1 MTITPTVLIEPKL
14 AEATNTVQYTATGV
28 NAIVDKFTVTNNG
41 AAAATI
47 TINVVT
53 NLGTADASNRI
64 INARN
69 IEVGECYT
77 CPELVGQVL
86 LDADYISTTASLAT
100 TLTIRASGRTITL

>member
-47 TINVVT
+47 T
-53 NLGTADASNRI
+53 
-64 INARN
+64 
-69 IEVGECYT
+69 
-77 CPELVGQVL
+77 
-86 LDADYISTTASLAT
+86 
-100 TLTIRASGRTITL
+100 RA

>member
-1 MTITPTVLIEPKL
+1 MTITPTVLIKSKL

-47 TINVVT
+47 TINVPT

-64 INARN
+64 VNARN

>member
-47 TINVVT
+47 TINVPT
-53 NLGTADASNRI
+53 NLGTADASSRI
-64 INARN
+64 VNARN

-77 CPELVGQVL
+77 CPEIVGQVL

>member
-1 MTITPTVLIEPKL
+1 
-14 AEATNTVQYTATGV
+14 VQYTADGV

-41 AAAATI
+41 ADAETI

-64 INARN
+64 VNARN

-77 CPELVGQVL
+77 CPEMVGQVL
-86 LDADYISTTASLAT
+86 LDADYISTTASAAT
-100 TLTIRASGRTITL
+100 TLTIRASGREITL

>member
-14 AEATNTVQYTATGV
+14 AEATNTVQYTADGV

-41 AAAATI
+41 AAAETI

-64 INARN
+64 VNARN

-77 CPELVGQVL
+77 CPEMVGQVL
-86 LDADYISTTASLAT
+86 LDADYISTTASAAT
-100 TLTIRASGRTITL
+100 ALTIRASGREITL

>member
-14 AEATNTVQYTATGV
+14 AEATNTVQYSATGV

-47 TINVVT
+47 TINVPT
-53 NLGTADASNRI
+53 NLGIADASNRI
-64 INARN
+64 VNARN

>member
-14 AEATNTVQYTATGV
+14 AEATNTVQYTADEV

-47 TINVVT
+47 TVNVVT
-53 NLGTADASNRI
+53 NLGTASAANRI
-64 INARN
+64 VNARN

-86 LDADYISTTASLAT
+86 LDADYISTTASAAG
-100 TLTIRASGRTITL
+100 TLTIRASGREITL

>member
-47 TINVVT
+47 TINVPT

-64 INARN
+64 VNARN

-77 CPELVGQVL
+77 CPEIVGQVL

>member
-14 AEATNTVQYTATGV
+14 AEATNTVQYTADGV

-41 AAAATI
+41 AAPATI

-53 NLGTADASNRI
+53 NIGTADASNRI
-64 INARN
+64 VNARN

-86 LDADYISTTASLAT
+86 VDADYISTTASAAT
-100 TLTIRASGRTITL
+100 TLTIRASGREITL

>member
-41 AAAATI
+41 AAPATI

-53 NLGTADASNRI
+53 NLGTASASNRI
-64 INARN
+64 VNARN
-69 IEVGECYT
+69 IDVGECYT
-77 CPELVGQVL
+77 CPEMVGQVL
-86 LDADYISTTASLAT
+86 VDADYISTTASAAT
-100 TLTIRASGRTITL
+100 TLTIRASGREITI

>member
-14 AEATNTVQYTATGV
+14 AEATNTVQYTADGV

-41 AAAATI
+41 VAPATI

-53 NLGTADASNRI
+53 NLGTAGASNRI
-64 INARN
+64 VNARN

-86 LDADYISTTASLAT
+86 VNADYISTTASAAT
-100 TLTIRASGRTITL
+100 TLTIRASGREITL

>member
-1 MTITPTVLIEPKL
+1 MTITPKVLIEPKL
-14 AEATNTVQYTATGV
+14 AEAVNTVQYTADGV

-41 AAAATI
+41 AAPATI

-64 INARN
+64 VNARN

-77 CPELVGQVL
+77 CPELIGQVL
-86 LDADYISTTASLAT
+86 LDADYISTTASAAT
-100 TLTIRASGRTITL
+100 TLTIRASGREITL

>member
-41 AAAATI
+41 AAVATI
-47 TINVVT
+47 TINVPT

-64 INARN
+64 VNSRN

>member
-14 AEATNTVQYTATGV
+14 AEAVNTVQYTADGV

-41 AAAATI
+41 AAPATI

-64 INARN
+64 VNARN

-77 CPELVGQVL
+77 CPELIGQVL
-86 LDADYISTTASLAT
+86 LDADYISTTASAAT
-100 TLTIRASGRTITL
+100 TLTIRASGREITL

>member
-14 AEATNTVQYTATGV
+14 AEATNTVQYTADGV

-41 AAAATI
+41 ADAETI

-64 INARN
+64 VNARN

-77 CPELVGQVL
+77 CPEMVGQVL
-86 LDADYISTTASLAT
+86 LDADYISTTASAAT
-100 TLTIRASGRTITL
+100 TLTIRASGREITL

>member
-14 AEATNTVQYTATGV
+14 AEAANTVQYTADGV

-41 AAAATI
+41 AAPATI

-64 INARN
+64 VNARN

-86 LDADYISTTASLAT
+86 VDADYISTTASAAT
-100 TLTIRASGRTITL
+100 TLTIRASGREITL

>member
-14 AEATNTVQYTATGV
+14 AEATNTVQYTADDV

-41 AAAATI
+41 AAPATI

-53 NLGTADASNRI
+53 NIGTADASNRI
-64 INARN
+64 VNARN

-86 LDADYISTTASLAT
+86 VDADYISTTASAAT
-100 TLTIRASGRTITL
+100 TLTIRASGREITL

>member
-14 AEATNTVQYTATGV
+14 AEATNTVQYTADGV

-41 AAAATI
+41 AAPATI

-53 NLGTADASNRI
+53 SLGTAGASNRI
-64 INARN
+64 VNARN

-86 LDADYISTTASLAT
+86 VDADYISTTASAAT
-100 TLTIRASGRTITL
+100 TLTIRASGREITL

>member
-1 MTITPTVLIEPKL
+1 MTITPAVLIEPKL

-41 AAAATI
+41 LAAATI

-53 NLGTADASNRI
+53 NLGTASVSNRI
-64 INARN
+64 VNART

-77 CPELVGQVL
+77 CPEIVGHVLV
-86 LDADYISTTASLAT
+86 DADYISTMASAANA
-100 TLTIRASGRTITL
+100 LTIRASGREITL

>member
-100 TLTIRASGRTITL
+100 TLTIRASGRKITL

>member
-14 AEATNTVQYTATGV
+14 AEATNTVQYTAEGV

-53 NLGTADASNRI
+53 NLGAADASNRI
-64 INARN
+64 VNARN

-77 CPELVGQVL
+77 CPEMVGQVL
-86 LDADYISTTASLAT
+86 VDADYISTTASAAT
-100 TLTIRASGRTITL
+100 TLTIRASGREITL

>member
-14 AEATNTVQYTATGV
+14 AEATNTVQYTADGV

-41 AAAATI
+41 SAAATI

-53 NLGTADASNRI
+53 NPGTADASNRI
-64 INARN
+64 VNARN

-86 LDADYISTTASLAT
+86 VDADYISTTASAET
-100 TLTIRASGRTITL
+100 TLTIRASGREITL

>member
-14 AEATNTVQYTATGV
+14 AEATNTVQYTADEG

-41 AAAATI
+41 ADAETI

-64 INARN
+64 VNARN

-77 CPELVGQVL
+77 CPEMVGQVL
-86 LDADYISTTASLAT
+86 LDADYISTTASAAT
-100 TLTIRASGRTITL
+100 TLTIRASGREITL

>member
-14 AEATNTVQYTATGV
+14 AEATNTVQYTADGV

-41 AAAATI
+41 AAPATI

-53 NLGTADASNRI
+53 NLGADDAPNRI
-64 INARN
+64 VNARN

-86 LDADYISTTASLAT
+86 VDADYISTTASAAT
-100 TLTIRASGRTITL
+100 TLTIRASGREITL

>member
-14 AEATNTVQYTATGV
+14 AEATNTVQYTATNV
-28 NAIVDKFTVTNNG
+28 NAIFDKFTVTNNG
-41 AAAATI
+41 AGPATLI
-47 TINVVT
+47 VNLVT
-53 NLGTADASNRI
+53 NLGTVSASNRI

-86 LDADYISTTASLAT
+86 LDGDYISTSASLAT
-100 TLTIRASGRTITL
+100 TLTIRASGRKITL